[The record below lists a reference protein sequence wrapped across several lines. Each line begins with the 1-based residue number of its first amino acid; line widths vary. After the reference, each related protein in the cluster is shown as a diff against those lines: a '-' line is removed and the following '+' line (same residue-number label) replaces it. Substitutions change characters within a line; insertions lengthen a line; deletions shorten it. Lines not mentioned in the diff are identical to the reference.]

1 MIKAGKKYR
10 HFKGD
15 IMEII
20 AIAKHTETQ
29 EELVIYKHGENIW
42 ARPVSMF
49 LSKEDIRKRR

>member
-20 AIAKHTETQ
+20 AIAKHTETTLIKI
-29 EELVIYKHGENIW
+29 EISIILYPFLLNIK
-42 ARPVSMF
+42 
-49 LSKEDIRKRR
+49 KEHLIL